1 MPHASH
7 HLQELQKTAVRALFA
22 LSKDELA
29 LKASRSGGGV
39 GAIFAA
45 MAAHPDATQ
54 VLQEGTRAL
63 EKHCPR
69 AVASIAR
76 LCGDLIAVLPPV
88 VWSSGPDLGGMLQVR
103 PLNLAQ
109 SATRAKGC
117 KARHCLLSRGPHGR
131 RGFEI
136 EWLGAA
142 RSGSRGR

>member
-1 MPHASH
+1 M
-7 HLQELQKTAVRALFA
+7 
-22 LSKDELA
+22 
-29 LKASRSGGGV
+29 

-88 VWSSGPDLGGMLQVR
+88 VWSSGPDLGGMLHAR
-103 PLNLAQ
+103 PLAGRG
-109 SATRAKGC
+109 AGRGVVG
-117 KARHCLLSRGPHGR
+117 RGPYDTVVVAACCSKVHLDVEELKSNGWAP
-131 RGFEI
+131 RGATKRIDE
-136 EWLGAA
+136 LT
-142 RSGSRGR
+142 